1 MLKLYAK
8 AKGITTSEAYR
19 EICDAIQNGVC
30 FPISSPLNMKKEKH
44 RKIPQSAR
52 AENPVIH
59 QTFTGLLGLLKLSGR
74 HREHLRTVRGL
85 TDEQIDKLG
94 YKSTPPFYLCG
105 KLASQL
111 IAQGY
116 TVEGVPGFY
125 QKDGRWTVNFSTIT
139 AGILNPGR
147 GVDGMIRGCQIR
159 LDVPLKNDN
168 DPPEKEGAKYI
179 WLSSGSK
186 PMGVSSGSPVHFVGD
201 PFARVG
207 YVTEGFLKADVSHCL
222 SGRTFAATAGANNT
236 EPLKLLF
243 SLLAANGTELI
254 VEAEDMD
261 KYRNGQIDAGAS
273 KVRRM
278 AQDAGMECRRLT
290 WNPNYKGFDDWQ
302 LALKRKTERR
312 AGQMNFKT
320 RFLYGLCDFDAIDD
334 EIAAW
339 HEAPEQTETLEER
352 LGFTNEEQ
360 SLLIKGEEET
370 FLKML
375 LAQRRQQAFRIYQLR
390 LDEEH
395 PTVPFAFGGI
405 ETLHKAGFEQ
415 PPAAEYN
422 QVYDGILPYID
433 GEDEQHRLERIFEQY
448 NDN

>member
-1 MLKLYAK
+1 MGQTQDFPFDIEDVSELLRLRIRRRCTDGVYTDCPFCGDNRGKMKINYAQNVWRCNYCGESGGMLKLYAK

-139 AGILNPGR
+139 AGFLIPVR

-201 PFARVG
+201 PFARVV

-222 SGRTFAATAGANNT
+222 SGRTFAATAGANN
-236 EPLKLLF
+236 
-243 SLLAANGTELI
+243 
-254 VEAEDMD
+254 
-261 KYRNGQIDAGAS
+261 
-273 KVRRM
+273 
-278 AQDAGMECRRLT
+278 
-290 WNPNYKGFDDWQ
+290 
-302 LALKRKTERR
+302 
-312 AGQMNFKT
+312 
-320 RFLYGLCDFDAIDD
+320 
-334 EIAAW
+334 
-339 HEAPEQTETLEER
+339 
-352 LGFTNEEQ
+352 
-360 SLLIKGEEET
+360 IKGEEET

-422 QVYDGILPYID
+422 QVYPFSSSFANTCRY
-433 GEDEQHRLERIFEQY
+433 RL
-448 NDN
+448 